1 MRREIVIDAA
11 GAETRVAIVE
21 DGRLVE
27 LMHERDDERRMVG
40 DIYLGRVEAV
50 LPGIQAA
57 FVDIGT
63 EKAAFLHV
71 SDLQEEDDEDDGED
85 GNNGNGRRT
94 NRRNRNYPPIQDQL
108 ERGQELL
115 VQVTKEPI
123 GTKGPRVTSQI
134 SMPGR
139 FIVYIPG
146 GSNVGV
152 SRKIGDR
159 EERARLRVL
168 AREALGKKS
177 GGLIVRTVGEELT
190 KKALQDELSGLRKT
204 WDKIQ
209 RRAKSMKAPAVV
221 HQEAEM
227 TSGLIRDLFSSTVNV
242 LTVNTKE
249 LAHQAKSYLG
259 RVSPELLDRVKTF
272 EEDRPIFEAFG
283 IEDEIQAAFRRR
295 VELKSGGHIVI
306 EHTEALVA
314 IDVNT
319 GSYTGRKDPAKTIL
333 RTNLEAAAEIARQLR
348 LRDIGGIIVCDFIDM
363 DDKGDREKVLSEM
376 RNYLGRDRAR
386 SKLFE
391 ISDLG
396 LLQLSR
402 QRVRPSLIQMMTQ
415 PCESCA
421 GTGRVLSP
429 DTVVRRIERSILRA
443 RSEGEKRALMI
454 RVHPGVAFYLL
465 ESEPG
470 FLQDLGRKVGFKL
483 DIRDDPIMGRDEYR
497 LLAAPADID
506 VTAKYAVH

>member
-27 LMHERDDERRMVG
+27 LMHERDEEQRMVG
-40 DIYLGRVEAV
+40 DMYLGRVEAV
-50 LPGIQAA
+50 IAGIQAA

-63 EKAAFLHV
+63 EKSAFLHA
-71 SDLQEEDDEDDGED
+71 SDLEEPDEDDEED
-85 GNNGNGRRT
+85 GNGDGGGG
-94 NRRNRNYPPIQDQL
+94 RRNRKYAPIQDQL
-108 ERGQELL
+108 SRGQEIL

-123 GTKGPRVTSQI
+123 STKGPRVTSQI

-139 FIVYIPG
+139 FLVYIPG
-146 GSNVGV
+146 GSHVGV

-159 EERARLRVL
+159 EERSRLRAL
-168 AREALGKKS
+168 AKEALGKKS

-190 KKALQDELSGLRKT
+190 QKVLEDELSKLQKT
-204 WDKIQ
+204 WQKIQ
-209 RRAKSMKAPAVV
+209 RRAKSMKAPALV

-227 TSGLIRDLFSSTVNV
+227 TSGLIRDVFSGKVDLMTVNSR
-242 LTVNTKE
+242 E

-259 RVSPELLDRVKTF
+259 RVSPELLDRVKVF

-319 GSYTGRKDPAKTIL
+319 GSYTGKKDPAKTIL
-333 RTNLEAAAEIARQLR
+333 KTNMDAAAEIARQLR

-363 DDKGDREKVLSEM
+363 DEQGNRDKVLQEM
-376 RNYLGRDRAR
+376 RGHVGRDRAR
-386 SKLFE
+386 TKLFG
-391 ISDLG
+391 ISELG
-396 LLQLSR
+396 LLQMSR
-402 QRVRPSLIQMMTQ
+402 QRVRPSLIQMMTE
-415 PCESCA
+415 PCPSCD

-443 RSEGEKRALMI
+443 RHEGESRDIMI
-454 RVHPGVAFYLL
+454 RVHPSVALYLL
-465 ESEPG
+465 EEEPE
-470 FLQDLGRKVGFKL
+470 FLKDLGEQSGIEL
-483 DIRDDPIMGRDEYR
+483 DVRDDPIMGHDEYR
-497 LLAAPADID
+497 LLAAPADTD
-506 VTAKYAVH
+506 VTSRYAVA